1 MLAKR
6 AEPGAGAA
14 PEGASLRYFGAESR
28 ARAPRAA
35 AATLLRTAFRRPRIA
50 ASALAGAFRSGDYAS
65 LQALAARDV
74 LDGPPY
80 DIVHCEFG
88 PLGNVG
94 LLVHDLGF
102 ATGPVAT
109 SFRGSDISSYLARKP
124 RAYELL
130 KQRGDLFLPVCAPFA
145 ERLAALGFPRGRVR
159 VYRSAIDTAS
169 IPYRERPAEA
179 PSAPLLMA
187 AGRFVEKKGFS
198 HAIRV
203 LGRLSTRFPAARL
216 VIVGDG
222 PLRARLEAEARAE
235 GLMDRIELPGWLPHA
250 EALALMGKADLF
262 LGTSVAAAS
271 GDVEGIP
278 NVLKEAMAAGA
289 PVVAFD
295 HSGVSD
301 LVVDGETGFL
311 VAEGDESAMA
321 DRAAR
326 ILARD
331 GSAAGMGARARRA
344 AEDGYSLEGQAA
356 AAEALYEEAVAAYR
370 AAGGKEARA

>member
-1 MLAKR
+1 
-6 AEPGAGAA
+6 
-14 PEGASLRYFGAESR
+14 
-28 ARAPRAA
+28 
-35 AATLLRTAFRRPRIA
+35 
-50 ASALAGAFRSGDYAS
+50 
-65 LQALAARDV
+65 
-74 LDGPPY
+74 
-80 DIVHCEFG
+80 
-88 PLGNVG
+88 
-94 LLVHDLGF
+94 
-102 ATGPVAT
+102 
-109 SFRGSDISSYLARKP
+109 
-124 RAYELL
+124 
-130 KQRGDLFLPVCAPFA
+130 
-145 ERLAALGFPRGRVR
+145 
-159 VYRSAIDTAS
+159 
-169 IPYRERPAEA
+169 
-179 PSAPLLMA
+179 
-187 AGRFVEKKGFS
+187 
-198 HAIRV
+198 
-203 LGRLSTRFPAARL
+203 
-216 VIVGDG
+216 
-222 PLRARLEAEARAE
+222 
-235 GLMDRIELPGWLPHA
+235 MDRIELPGWLPHA

-370 AAGGKEARA
+370 AAGGKGARA